1 MFANILKYKIDKPM
15 LGLCFTLISERV
27 CYANIDN
34 SDEPVQTHSLTKAV
48 AARTHL
54 GSIVMSQLTKRK
66 AVHVDGGSDKN
77 KSKQRRIQDFW
88 KIDLSRGDPGF
99 LEGGSAL

>member
-1 MFANILKYKIDKPM
+1 M
-15 LGLCFTLISERV
+15 
-27 CYANIDN
+27 
-34 SDEPVQTHSLTKAV
+34 QTQSLTKAF

-54 GSIVMSQLTKRK
+54 GSIVVSQLTQKK

-77 KSKQRRIQDFW
+77 KCKQGRIQDFW

-99 LEGGSAL
+99 LEGGRDGIRSVEERVRLADFMSICLNIP

>member
-1 MFANILKYKIDKPM
+1 M
-15 LGLCFTLISERV
+15 
-27 CYANIDN
+27 
-34 SDEPVQTHSLTKAV
+34 QTYSLTKAF

-54 GSIVMSQLTKRK
+54 GSIVVSQLTQRK

-77 KSKQRRIQDFW
+77 KSEQGRIQDFW

-99 LEGGSAL
+99 LEGGGVGSDLYRRGSLC

>member
-1 MFANILKYKIDKPM
+1 MRTSTTQTS
-15 LGLCFTLISERV
+15 LCK
-27 CYANIDN
+27 
-34 SDEPVQTHSLTKAV
+34 HSLTKAL

-54 GSIVMSQLTKRK
+54 GSIVVSQLTKRK

-77 KSKQRRIQDFW
+77 KTKQGRIQDFW